1 MSANE
6 QAAETTIA
14 PSEARKLIGAGGA
27 AVLDLSSDEEW
38 ERVGNIPG
46 AVRIPEDDVESRL
59 DDLPDRD
66 KVLVVC
72 PDGQRSAEVAER
84 LRERGVEAVS
94 LDGGMQAWQDDQ
106 LPLQPSEDPTLP
118 GDPGSVEGESAPAG

>member
-1 MSANE
+1 MSE
-6 QAAETTIA
+6 QTTNKTVT
-14 PSEARKLIGAGGA
+14 PGEARLMVGRAEV
-27 AVLDLSSDEEW
+27 AVIDVSTDREW

-72 PDGQRSAEVAER
+72 PDGQRSAEVAAR

-94 LDGGMQAWQDDQ
+94 LEGGMQAWQDDQ
-106 LPLQPSEDPTLP
+106 LPLQPSEDPALP
-118 GDPGSVEGESAPAG
+118 GDPGSVEDESTPAG